1 MTAPAGSTESIHLP
15 GGFSFSAVAAGIKA
29 SGRLDLALAE
39 AAPGTT
45 AAAVFTKNRVIAA
58 PVEIGRKHLRAT
70 GAHVRAVIVNSGN
83 ANCATGKAGINDCLQ
98 VCRKA
103 SGLLGFKAEL
113 VFLSSTGIIGVPMPV
128 SKILAALPTLGA
140 AHEASEHAVMQF
152 ARASMTTDTRRKLG
166 AA

>member
-70 GAHVRAVIVNSGN
+70 GAHVLA
-83 ANCATGKAGINDCLQ
+83 ANIKLGEPNFATGKARLNSCLQ
-98 VCRKA
+98 A
-103 SGLLGFKAEL
+103 F
-113 VFLSSTGIIGVPMPV
+113 
-128 SKILAALPTLGA
+128 
-140 AHEASEHAVMQF
+140 
-152 ARASMTTDTRRKLG
+152 
-166 AA
+166 

>member
-58 PVEIGRKHLRAT
+58 PVESGRKHLRAT
-70 GAHVRAVIVNSGN
+70 GAHVRAGIVTAGTGK
-83 ANCATGKAGINDCLQ
+83 CAPGKAGHSDSFE
-98 VCRKA
+98 V
-103 SGLLGFKAEL
+103 
-113 VFLSSTGIIGVPMPV
+113 
-128 SKILAALPTLGA
+128 
-140 AHEASEHAVMQF
+140 
-152 ARASMTTDTRRKLG
+152 AR
-166 AA
+166 